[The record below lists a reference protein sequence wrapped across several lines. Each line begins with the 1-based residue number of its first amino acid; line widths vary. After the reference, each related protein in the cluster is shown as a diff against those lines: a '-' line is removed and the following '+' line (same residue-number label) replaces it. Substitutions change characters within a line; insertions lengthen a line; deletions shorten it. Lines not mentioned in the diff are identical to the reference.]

1 MPPPMT
7 DAELKQLMKQLS
19 RIAGLDLSDERLD
32 RDLAAYKGHLDA
44 IERIRAVALTLEAE
58 PFVRL
63 KTHRRPGSG

>member
-44 IERIRAVALTLEAE
+44 SERIRAVALTREAE
-58 PFVRL
+58 PFVTL
-63 KTHRRPGSG
+63 KGRA